1 MLFRS
6 VEISFQPTK
15 LQLLKDQSSAPK
27 RSWRKQLNKI
37 CNLIMNSADLD
48 CLTTERLF
56 VETKMEILNAANE
69 RLLDFLS
76 DDFDE
81 KK

>member
-1 MLFRS
+1 
-6 VEISFQPTK
+6 
-15 LQLLKDQSSAPK
+15 
-27 RSWRKQLNKI
+27 
-37 CNLIMNSADLD
+37 MNSADLD

-81 KK
+81 KKWGL